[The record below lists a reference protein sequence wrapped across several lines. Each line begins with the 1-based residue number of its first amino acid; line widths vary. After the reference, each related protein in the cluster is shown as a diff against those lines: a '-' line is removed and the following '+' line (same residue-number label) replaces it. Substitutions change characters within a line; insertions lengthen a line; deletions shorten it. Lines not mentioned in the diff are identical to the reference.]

1 MAKKILYVYGGFYSP
16 NGMSMMISQKVNYLA
31 ENTDNQIYIVLTEHP
46 EKDSIYKLSDKVH
59 VKWLVVN
66 FDDLDTLP
74 LYKKIPCYFIKQWK
88 YKRLLSR
95 YMMEL
100 RPDITVSIARREINF
115 INKIKDGSKKI
126 AEIHFAR
133 TFYRKFDKKIFPS
146 FVNEWIS
153 RKWMNSL
160 IRNLKLLDRFVVL
173 TDEDSYNWSEL
184 TNVMVIPNFVSSIPT
199 QKSSC
204 KNKKVIAA
212 GRYSEQKGF
221 DLLIKAWEHVSHI
234 HPDWAL
240 EIYGAGDNIAYQ
252 SLADSLNL
260 SSVVHCNS
268 AVSDIYEKYA
278 ESAFFVLSS
287 RYEGFCLV
295 ILEAMGAGLPVV
307 SFTCP
312 CGPRD
317 VIDNGKNG
325 YLVVNGS
332 IKDMADKICYMI
344 EHEDERI
351 KMGKMAIQYSA
362 KYNKDAIMKR
372 WIELFETL

>member
-1 MAKKILYVYGGFYSP
+1 MAKRILYIYGGLYSP

-31 ENTDNQIYIVLTEHP
+31 DNTDNQIYIVLTEHP
-46 EKDSIYKLSDKVH
+46 EKKRVYTLSDKVF
-59 VKWLVVN
+59 VKHLVVN
-66 FDDLDTLP
+66 FDDLDTMP
-74 LYKKIPCYFIKQWK
+74 FFKKVFFYFIKQYK
-88 YKRLLSR
+88 YKKLLGQ

-100 RPDITVSIARREINF
+100 RPDVTVSVTRREINF
-115 INKIKDGSKKI
+115 LNRIHDGSKKI

-133 TFYRKFDKKIFPS
+133 TFYRKFDKKILPS
-146 FVNEWIS
+146 FINEWIS

-160 IRNLKLLDRFVVL
+160 IRNLKLLDRFIVL
-173 TDEDSYNWSEL
+173 TDEDSYNWPEL
-184 TNVMVIPNFVSSIPT
+184 SNVMVIPNFVSSIPT

-204 KNKKVIAA
+204 KNKKVIAV
-212 GRYSEQKGF
+212 GRYSDQKGF
-221 DLLIKAWEHVSHI
+221 DLLIKAWEHVFPV
-234 HPDWAL
+234 HPDWTL
-240 EIYGAGDNIAYQ
+240 EIYGAGNNVAYQ

-260 SSVVHCNS
+260 SSAVHCNP
-268 AVSDIYEKYA
+268 AVSNINEKYA

-307 SFTCP
+307 SFACP

-325 YLVVNGS
+325 YLAMNGS
-332 IKDMADKICYMI
+332 ITDLADKICYMI

-351 KMGKMAIQYSA
+351 RMGEMAPKYSA
-362 KYNKDAIMKR
+362 KYNKVVIMNR
-372 WIELFETL
+372 WIDLFDSL